1 MASSP
6 DLQASEKPLLLIVD
20 DDPLI
25 ADTLSFSMGQAFE
38 VLTSHSRPH
47 CTQLLRQLRKRPDL
61 ALVDLGLPPL
71 PHRPDEGFALIV
83 DLLKTAPE
91 MKIVVLSG
99 QSDESNARHARTLGA
114 CDFVPKP
121 CNPADLQAV
130 LQRALRFR
138 ALDDAQTRARKPSPL
153 IGDSPPMQKLRAQ
166 LQQYADAPFPVLIE
180 GESGSG
186 KEIVASR
193 CLHFDTPRGDKPFF
207 ALNCAAIAPTLVEP
221 TLFGY
226 ARGAFT
232 GATTA
237 KAGYFE
243 DAGDGTLFLDEI
255 GELPLAMQTKL
266 LRVLEERKV
275 RPVGSEKEV
284 PVDVRIVAA
293 SNRDLAGEVAA
304 GRFRQDLYFRL
315 AVVDIAIPPLRT
327 RREDIAELAAH
338 FMALLSAQLGVAPLP
353 LARETLDGLA
363 NYPWPGNVRELRN
376 FVERSLILG
385 GFPVELLP
393 SAAVPPTDAAAG
405 DEASTLDLPLAE
417 VEKRHILR
425 VLDAAGGNKSEA
437 ARRLGVSRK
446 TLERKCA
453 EWLELDLQGLS

>member
-6 DLQASEKPLLLIVD
+6 DSQASEKPLLLIVD

-47 CTQLLRQLRKRPDL
+47 CAQLLRQLRKLPDL

-71 PHRPDEGFALIV
+71 PHRPDEGFALIA

-114 CDFVPKP
+114 CDFVSKP
-121 CNPADLQAV
+121 CNPAELQAV
-130 LQRALRFR
+130 LHRALRFR
-138 ALDDAQTRARKPSPL
+138 ALEATQTRARKPSPL
-153 IGDSPPMQKLRAQ
+153 IGNSPPMQKLRAQ
-166 LQQYADAPFPVLIE
+166 LRQFADAPFPVLIE

-243 DAGDGTLFLDEI
+243 DAADGTLFLDEI

-393 SAAVPPTDAAAG
+393 SAAVPPADATAG

-453 EWLELDLQGLS
+453 EWLEPDLQSLS